1 MTAMRLP
8 PGALASRNFRLLLGC
23 DVITGTGAAFAFI
36 AIPFAV
42 LSIGGSTADVGY
54 VSAAAMAAMIAFL
67 LVGGVVADRLARHK
81 VMTAANA
88 VQCGAQAVAAALV
101 LSGHAQVW
109 ELLVLGAVRG
119 LGLGF
124 YFPAA
129 QGLLPQTVTAEHRAQ
144 ANAIDRVGR
153 NSAQIG
159 GAALG
164 GLLVSLAGPGWGL
177 AVDAACFA
185 VAASLRA
192 GMRFPVGTAQAG
204 TQDSMIR
211 QFREGWHEF
220 LARRWLWVIVA
231 EFAFLSAVTVA
242 VTSVLG
248 PVVARQQLGGAG
260 SWGVILAAY
269 GAGAVLG
276 GGLMIRYRPQRMLLV
291 ASIAAGAIS
300 LLLFALAVP
309 LAVPLIAA
317 VALITGICAEVFV
330 VNWVTTMQQE
340 IPHELLSRLSA
351 FDAMG
356 SFALAPLGVALAGP
370 IAAAAGLPATLAGGG
385 LVIVLLTIIVLLVPE
400 VRQLRRAPASQP
412 VSGEPT
418 RPPEP
423 AAATATPAPAES
435 G

>member
-1 MTAMRLP
+1 MRLP
-8 PGALASRNFRLLLGC
+8 PGPLASRNFRLLLGC

-54 VSAAAMAAMIAFL
+54 VSAAAMAAMIVFL
-67 LVGGVVADRLARHK
+67 LAGGVVADRLARHK

-101 LSGHAQVW
+101 LTGHAHVW

-129 QGLLPQTVTAEHRAQ
+129 QGLLPQTVPAEHRAQ
-144 ANAIDRVGR
+144 ANAIDRIGR

-185 VAASLRA
+185 AAASLRA
-192 GMRFPVGTAQAG
+192 GMSFPADAALTQAG

-211 QFREGWHEF
+211 QFREGWREF

-242 VTSVLG
+242 TISVLG
-248 PVVARQQLGGAG
+248 PVVARQRLGGAG

-309 LAVPLIAA
+309 LAVPLIAG
-317 VALITGICAEVFV
+317 VALITGICSEVFV

-356 SFALAPLGVALAGP
+356 SFALAPLGLALAGP

-385 LVIVLLTIIVLLVPE
+385 LVIILLTVIVLAVPE
-400 VRQLRRAPASQP
+400 VRHMRRAPAGQQA
-412 VSGEPT
+412 VSGAAGP
-418 RPPEP
+418 PPEP
-423 AAATATPAPAES
+423 AAATASPAPAES